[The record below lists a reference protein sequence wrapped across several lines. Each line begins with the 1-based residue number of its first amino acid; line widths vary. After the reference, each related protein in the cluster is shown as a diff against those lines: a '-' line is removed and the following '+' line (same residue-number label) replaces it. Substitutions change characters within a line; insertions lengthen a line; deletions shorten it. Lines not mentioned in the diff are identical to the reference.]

1 MRRVVPRRF
10 ESCGEETAGLVFCNK
25 VVDGICCDCAE
36 LFNNKL
42 NRLVVEVVAVVF
54 VGTED
59 RRN

>member
-1 MRRVVPRRF
+1 MRRVVPRCFDSR
-10 ESCGEETAGLVFCNK
+10 GEETVGLVFCNK
-25 VVDGICCDCAE
+25 VVDDTCSDCAE

-42 NRLVVEVVAVVF
+42 NRLEEVGVVF